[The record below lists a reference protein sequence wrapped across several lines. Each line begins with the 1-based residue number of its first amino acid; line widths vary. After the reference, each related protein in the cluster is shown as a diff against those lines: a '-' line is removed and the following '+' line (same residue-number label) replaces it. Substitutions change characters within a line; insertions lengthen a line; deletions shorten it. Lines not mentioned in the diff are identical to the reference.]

1 MSVSLLLTLFLG
13 AFFDATL
20 GFCFFV
26 FGEAFFLMAGGL
38 LFTERAWW
46 AVAAVFAGAYAAD
59 QTGYLI
65 GRQMRPV
72 FNRFALAKRSRRAA
86 LRKTRGLLARHGIKA
101 VAVSRLLG
109 PIAWFMPPVCGSAG
123 MAWQR
128 FAVGSALG
136 VTLGVGM
143 FVAIG
148 YAAAWGA
155 GRGNVD
161 VEAFIAAHKW
171 ALLAAGQAVF
181 LIAGV
186 ISHFVGSALFRR
198 V

>member
-1 MSVSLLLTLFLG
+1 MFASLALTLFLG

-26 FGEAFFLMAGGL
+26 FGEVFFLMAGGL
-38 LFTERAWW
+38 LFSERAIW

-65 GRQMRPV
+65 GRQMRPL
-72 FNRFALAKRSRRAA
+72 FHRFVLARRARRAA
-86 LRKTRGLLARHGIKA
+86 LRKTRALLARHGIKA

-109 PIAWFMPPVCGSAG
+109 PVAWFMPPVCGGAG
-123 MAWQR
+123 MAWPR
-128 FAVGSALG
+128 FALGSALG

-143 FVAIG
+143 FVALG

-155 GRGNVD
+155 ARGNVD
-161 VEAFIAAHKW
+161 VEAFIAGHKW
-171 ALLAAGQAVF
+171 ALLAGGQALF
-181 LIAGV
+181 LIAG
-186 ISHFVGSALFRR
+186 ISSHFAGSALFRR
-198 V
+198 A

>member
-1 MSVSLLLTLFLG
+1 MPAPLVLTLFLG

-20 GFCFFV
+20 GTCFFV

-38 LFTERAWW
+38 LFSERAIW

-65 GRQMRPV
+65 GRQLRP
-72 FNRFALAKRSRRAA
+72 FFHRFVLARRARRAA
-86 LRKTRGLLARHGIKA
+86 LRKTRALLARHGIKA

-109 PIAWFMPPVCGSAG
+109 PVAWFMPPVCGSAG

-128 FAVGSALG
+128 FAIGSALG

-143 FVAIG
+143 FVALG

-155 GRGNVD
+155 ARGNVD
-161 VEAFIAAHKW
+161 VEAFIAVHKW
-171 ALLAAGQAVF
+171 ALLAGGQALF
-181 LIAGV
+181 LVAGI
-186 ISHFVGSALFRR
+186 ISHFAGSALFRR

>member
-1 MSVSLLLTLFLG
+1 MSVSLFLTLFLG

-26 FGEAFFLMAGGL
+26 FGETFFLMAGGL
-38 LFTERAWW
+38 AFSNRAWW
-46 AVAAVFAGAYAAD
+46 AVATVFAGAYAAD

-65 GRQMRPV
+65 GRQARPA
-72 FNRFALAKRSRRAA
+72 FNRFALARRSRRAA
-86 LRKTRGLLARHGIKA
+86 LRSAKRLLARHGIKA

-128 FAVGSALG
+128 FAAGSALG

-155 GRGNVD
+155 ARGDVD
-161 VEAFIAAHKW
+161 VQAFIAAHKW
-171 ALLAAGQAVF
+171 ALLAGGQVVF

>member
-1 MSVSLLLTLFLG
+1 MSVSLILTLFLG

-38 LFTERAWW
+38 LFTEQAVW
-46 AVAAVFAGAYAAD
+46 AVATVFAGAYAAD

-65 GRQMRPV
+65 GHQMRPV
-72 FNRFALAKRSRRAA
+72 FHRFVLARRSRRAV
-86 LRKTRGLLARHGIKA
+86 LRKTRALLLRHGIKA

-109 PIAWFMPPVCGSAG
+109 PVAWFMPPVCGSAG
-123 MAWQR
+123 MPWPR
-128 FAVGSALG
+128 FAVGSAMG

-143 FVAIG
+143 FVALG
-148 YAAAWGA
+148 YAAAWSA
-155 GRGNVD
+155 ARGDVD
-161 VEAFIAAHKW
+161 VEGFIAAHKW
-171 ALLAAGQAVF
+171 ALLAAGQGVF
-181 LIAGV
+181 VIAGL
-186 ISHFVGSALFRR
+186 ISHLVGSALFRR

>member
-20 GFCFFV
+20 GFCFLV

-38 LFTERAWW
+38 LFSERAIW
-46 AVAAVFAGAYAAD
+46 AVAAVFIGAYAAD

-65 GRQMRPV
+65 GRQMRPW
-72 FNRFALAKRSRRAA
+72 FNRFVLARRSRRAV
-86 LRKTRGLLARHGIKA
+86 LRKTRRLLIRHGIKA

-143 FVAIG
+143 FVGIG
-148 YAAAWGA
+148 FAAAWGA
-155 GRGNVD
+155 ARGDVD

-171 ALLAAGQAVF
+171 ALLAGGQVVF

>member
-1 MSVSLLLTLFLG
+1 MSVPLFLTLFLG

-38 LFTERAWW
+38 LFSERAIW

-65 GRQMRPV
+65 GRQMRPL
-72 FNRFALAKRSRRAA
+72 FRRFVLARRSRRAA
-86 LRKTRGLLARHGIKA
+86 LRRTRRLLARHGIKA

-109 PIAWFMPPVCGSAG
+109 PVAWFMPPVCGSAG

-128 FAVGSALG
+128 FAAGSALG

-143 FVAIG
+143 FVGLG

-155 GRGNVD
+155 ARGDVD

-171 ALLAAGQAVF
+171 ALLGGGQAVF

-186 ISHFVGSALFRR
+186 ISHVVGSALFRR